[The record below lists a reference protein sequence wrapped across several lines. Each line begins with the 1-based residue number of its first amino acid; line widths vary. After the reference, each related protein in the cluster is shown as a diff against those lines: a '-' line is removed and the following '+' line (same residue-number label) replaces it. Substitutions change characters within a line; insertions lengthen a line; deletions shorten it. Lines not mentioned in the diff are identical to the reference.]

1 MGRKR
6 KVTRMKKPLPLL
18 AQEKISHNFIK
29 DIDFALI
36 EVMQEDI
43 VGFNG
48 QRSLLF
54 VSKYQINPLMKVCTD
69 IITL

>member
-1 MGRKR
+1 MGRKSHQNEP
-6 KVTRMKKPLPLL
+6 PLHFL
-18 AQEKISHNFIK
+18 AQVKIHCTLILK

-36 EVMQEDI
+36 EVMQEDV
-43 VGFNG
+43 VGFDG

-54 VSKYQINPLMKVCTD
+54 VPKYQINPLMKMCAD